1 MKNVF
6 YLQAQNLMKENN
18 FERLVLNFVPTES
31 DAEEIIQNLNEDNV
45 NEIIITDNAS
55 GLIQILGVFLKHGF
69 KIQYSVKQKMN
80 KWGTTKEGLLL
91 TK

>member
-6 YLQAQNLMKENN
+6 YTQAQNEMKENN
-18 FERLVLNFVPTES
+18 FERLVLDHISKS
-31 DAEEIIQNLNEDNV
+31 DVEEIIKNLNEDNIK
-45 NEIIITDNAS
+45 EIVITDNSS
-55 GLIQILGVFLKHGF
+55 GLIQVLGMFLNDGF
-69 KIQYSVKQKMN
+69 KVESSVTQKMN

>member
-6 YLQAQNLMKENN
+6 YTQAQIEMKENN
-18 FERLVLNFVPTES
+18 FERLVLNFIPTES
-31 DAEEIIQNLNEDNV
+31 DAEEIIENLKEDNIQ
-45 NEIIITDNAS
+45 EIIITDNA

-69 KIQYSVKQKMN
+69 KVECSVKQKMN

>member
-18 FERLVLNFVPTES
+18 YERLVLDYISES
-31 DAEEIIQNLNEDNV
+31 DVEEIIENLKEDNV
-45 NEIIITDNAS
+45 KEIIITDNS
-55 GLIQILGVFLKHGF
+55 TGLMHTLSMFLNNGF
-69 KIQYSVKQKMN
+69 KVEGSVTQKMN

>member
-6 YLQAQNLMKENN
+6 YTQAQNEMKENN
-18 FERLVLNFVPTES
+18 FERLVLDYISES
-31 DAEEIIQNLNEDNV
+31 DVEEIIENLKEDNV
-45 NEIIITDNAS
+45 KEIIITDNS
-55 GLIQILGVFLKHGF
+55 TGLMHTLGMFLNNGF
-69 KIQYSVKQKMN
+69 KVECSVKQKMN

>member
-18 FERLVLNFVPTES
+18 YERLVLDYISES
-31 DAEEIIQNLNEDNV
+31 DVEEIIQNLNEDNV
-45 NEIIITDNAS
+45 KEIIITDNS
-55 GLIQILGVFLKHGF
+55 TGLMHTLGMFLNNGF
-69 KIQYSVKQKMN
+69 KIEGSVTQRMN

>member
-6 YLQAQNLMKENN
+6 YAQAQNLMKENN
-18 FERLVLNFVPTES
+18 YERLVLDYISES
-31 DAEEIIQNLNEDNV
+31 DVEEIIQNLNEDNV
-45 NEIIITDNAS
+45 KEIVITDNS
-55 GLIQILGVFLKHGF
+55 TGLMHTLGKFLNDGF
-69 KIQYSVKQKMN
+69 KVECSVKQKMN